1 MNEIDLRQAWFALKN
16 ELSRYGIMESSVMT
30 KFNVL
35 TQKAEPI
42 TVGDIL
48 GMIEMIEEEETYDKE
63 FTSYLDIDW
72 NCVAMLIEHYGV
84 ERAKIHL
91 DEFIKNA
98 LTKCVVANIKD
109 YQNTYKVFTIK
120 EELSHAELAKALRYD
135 PVHLEA
141 LREFKPYK
149 VKVILQI
156 KEDKSN

>member
-16 ELSRYGIMESSVMT
+16 ELNRYGIMENSVMT

-35 TQKAEPI
+35 TQEKEPI
-42 TVGDIL
+42 TVRDIL
-48 GMIEMIEEEETYDKE
+48 GMIEDEETYDKE
-63 FTSYLDIDW
+63 VSNYLSIDW
-72 NCVAMLIEHYGV
+72 NCVAMLIERDGI
-84 ERAKIHL
+84 EKAKIFL
-91 DEFIKNA
+91 NE
-98 LTKCVVANIKD
+98 LTKETLTKFVVANIKD

-120 EELSHAELAKALRYD
+120 EELSNTELAKELHYD
-135 PVHLEA
+135 PVHMEA

>member
-16 ELSRYGIMESSVMT
+16 ELNRYGLMENSVMT

-35 TQKAEPI
+35 TQEKEPI
-42 TVGDIL
+42 TVGDVL
-48 GMIEMIEEEETYDKE
+48 GMIEEEETYDKE
-63 FTSYLDIDW
+63 VSNYLSIDW
-72 NCVAMLIEHYGV
+72 NCVAMLIERNGV
-84 ERAKIHL
+84 ERAKTWL
-91 DEFIKNA
+91 NEFIKNA
-98 LTKCVVANIKD
+98 LTRFVVDNIKD

-120 EELSHAELAKALRYD
+120 EELSHEEFAKELRYD
-135 PVHLEA
+135 PIHMES

>member
-48 GMIEMIEEEETYDKE
+48 GMIEEEETYDKE
-63 FTSYLDIDW
+63 VSDYLSIDW
-72 NCVAMLIEHYGV
+72 TSVAMLIERGGV
-84 ERAKIHL
+84 ELAKMHL
-91 DEFIKNA
+91 NDFTKEA
-98 LTKCVVANIKD
+98 LAKFVINNIKD

-120 EELSHAELAKALRYD
+120 EELSHEELAKALHYD
-135 PVHLEA
+135 SEYMKI
-141 LREFKPYK
+141 LRDFKPYK
-149 VKVILQI
+149 VKIILQI

>member
-16 ELSRYGIMESSVMT
+16 ELNRYGIMESSVMT

-35 TQKAEPI
+35 TKETEPI
-42 TVGDIL
+42 TVRDIL
-48 GMIEMIEEEETYDKE
+48 GMIEEEETYNKE
-63 FTSYLDIDW
+63 VSNYLSIDW
-72 NCVAMLIEHYGV
+72 MSVAALIEHCGV

-91 DEFIKNA
+91 NEFTKDA
-98 LTKCVVANIKD
+98 LAKFVVANIED

-120 EELSHAELAKALRYD
+120 EELSNAELAKALHYNS
-135 PVHLEA
+135 EYMKI
-141 LREFKPYK
+141 LRDFKPYK